1 MLSFVKLASIAAF
14 AFGTLV
20 SASAVLTAEKAVPA
34 VLVPPTIIVHVAPA
48 PETALYQRDELSSI
62 AAIIGNLTAA
72 LEPVLKDLSGLSSA
86 NITSIEKLVGDIST
100 LIKSATSAI
109 SSLSGQSLDS
119 ILSSLDGGSTLGIGD
134 IASLLGGLLTDIF
147 NAISL
152 ATSGSTDSTSIIN
165 VITSL
170 VKDIEP
176 LLAAIISVSGLPG
189 ASIIVA
195 LLPLIVDILPA
206 LLKLIIPAILS
217 LL

>member
-72 LEPVLKDLSGLSSA
+72 LEPVLKDLCTSRGYISVAVRNIHTLFLAGLSSA

-170 VKDIEP
+170 VY
-176 LLAAIISVSGLPG
+176 
-189 ASIIVA
+189 
-195 LLPLIVDILPA
+195 VDYLYRSR
-206 LLKLIIPAILS
+206 S
-217 LL
+217 LEYLTRACMF